1 MWPGLPCWALHF
13 ASVAIHHRRS
23 VAPKPLVRC
32 GAERINGRHLPTR
45 FPSRVFGT
53 ALPPP
58 PPSSPHPSTRGKKPI
73 APGPRP
79 PTDMSSAAGSSAAS
93 LPAPISFGDKV
104 AAAVGGEA
112 GAGDCGVCAICLDK
126 IALQETALVKGCDHA
141 YCVTCILRWASYK
154 QSPSCPQCKHPFEFL
169 SVHRSLDGC
178 IHDYLFDESVC
189 LLLRA
194 TWFEPLVVVAHEE
207 VLEEEEIY
215 RSYQYQY
222 DDGDEDDLYDENYYM
237 SRSPSIRIGNRRWG
251 DNGYVR
257 GGRREAR
264 PVVVTPRDAAAVPS
278 RTPKK
283 KEASASGS
291 GSVSKDVAGR
301 RARRAQKR
309 EAADK
314 AAAEKHLKHLQRLG
328 RGKIPEALPEAD
340 ALPEALEEA
349 PLEAKALPEALE
361 VGPQAVE

>member
-1 MWPGLPCWALHF
+1 MA
-13 ASVAIHHRRS
+13 AA
-23 VAPKPLVRC
+23 A
-32 GAERINGRHLPTR
+32 
-45 FPSRVFGT
+45 
-53 ALPPP
+53 
-58 PPSSPHPSTRGKKPI
+58 
-73 APGPRP
+73 
-79 PTDMSSAAGSSAAS
+79 AAGSSAAS
-93 LPAPISFGDKV
+93 LAAPIPHGDK
-104 AAAVGGEA
+104 AAASGGGE
-112 GAGDCGVCAICLDK
+112 GAADCGVCAICLDN
-126 IALQETALVKGCDHA
+126 IALQDTALVKGCDHA

-194 TWFEPLVVVAHEE
+194 TWFEPLVVAAHEE

-222 DDGDEDDLYDENYYM
+222 DDGDEDDLYDDNYYM

-264 PVVVTPRDAAAVPS
+264 PVVVTAPDAAAVPA

-301 RARRAQKR
+301 RARKAQKR

-314 AAAEKHLKHLQRLG
+314 AAAEKHLKHLQRMG
-328 RGKIPEALPEAD
+328 RGKIPEPLPEAA
-340 ALPEALEEA
+340 ALPEALAEA

>member
-1 MWPGLPCWALHF
+1 L
-13 ASVAIHHRRS
+13 
-23 VAPKPLVRC
+23 
-32 GAERINGRHLPTR
+32 
-45 FPSRVFGT
+45 
-53 ALPPP
+53 
-58 PPSSPHPSTRGKKPI
+58 
-73 APGPRP
+73 
-79 PTDMSSAAGSSAAS
+79 
-93 LPAPISFGDKV
+93 
-104 AAAVGGEA
+104 
-112 GAGDCGVCAICLDK
+112 
-126 IALQETALVKGCDHA
+126 
-141 YCVTCILRWASYK
+141 
-154 QSPSCPQCKHPFEFL
+154 FL
-169 SVHRSLDGC
+169 FFS

-194 TWFEPLVVVAHEE
+194 SWFEPLVVVAHEE
-207 VLEEEEIY
+207 ALEEEEIY
-215 RSYQYQY
+215 RSYQY
-222 DDGDEDDLYDENYYM
+222 DDGDEDDLYDDNYYM

-264 PVVVTPRDAAAVPS
+264 PVVVNPPEAAVPS

-283 KEASASGS
+283 KEAAASGS

-301 RARRAQKR
+301 RAKRAQKR

-328 RGKIPEALPEAD
+328 RGKKPEAPPEAE

-361 VGPQAVE
+361 VGPQVVE

>member
-1 MWPGLPCWALHF
+1 MA
-13 ASVAIHHRRS
+13 
-23 VAPKPLVRC
+23 
-32 GAERINGRHLPTR
+32 
-45 FPSRVFGT
+45 
-53 ALPPP
+53 
-58 PPSSPHPSTRGKKPI
+58 
-73 APGPRP
+73 
-79 PTDMSSAAGSSAAS
+79 AAGSSATAS
-93 LPAPISFGDKV
+93 LPAPISFRDK
-104 AAAVGGEA
+104 AAAVGGGGGD
-112 GAGDCGVCAICLDK
+112 GAAADCGVCAICLDK

-178 IHDYLFDESVC
+178 IHDYMFDESVC

-194 TWFEPLVVVAHEE
+194 SWFEPLVVVPHEE
-207 VLEEEEIY
+207 ALEAEEIY
-215 RSYQYQY
+215 RSYQY
-222 DDGDEDDLYDENYYM
+222 DDGDEDDLYEETYYM
-237 SRSPSIRIGNRRWG
+237 NRSPSIRIGNRRWG

-264 PVVVTPRDAAAVPS
+264 PLGTAPPDAAVPS

-291 GSVSKDVAGR
+291 GSGSVSKDVAGR
-301 RARRAQKR
+301 RAKRAQKR

-328 RGKIPEALPEAD
+328 RAKTPEV
-340 ALPEALEEA
+340 
-349 PLEAKALPEALE
+349 PLEAAKALPGALE
-361 VGPQAVE
+361 VGPLAIE